1 MVSSNICWGSKNYF
15 LNILHVFKKREIVP
29 LNARVVVSSLE
40 SLC

>member
-1 MVSSNICWGSKNYF
+1 MVSANICWGTKNYF
-15 LNILHVFKKREIVP
+15 LTILHILKKREIVP